1 MNINTNTFALFLE
14 RRLHSLLSYCSTSK
28 RLRSGKWNGVLGLA
42 KRRDGALEFGERR
55 PPKFDQEFDPFGE
68 NIYKETDYWEASFY
82 SEPDETPVEVY
93 LENLRKSEV
102 IDKLKKDS
110 IKFMQ
115 VESSELEEVLEK
127 SESSYQLVFVH
138 VPWCNGTKEIFP
150 QVEALTASRE
160 QDMDF
165 FRVALTKEKDSKLL
179 EGVWLSPTIKL
190 FKNKEEVSEL

>member
-1 MNINTNTFALFLE
+1 MIDLYRFFLGFSLKAE
-14 RRLHSLLSYCSTSK
+14 LLSSS
-28 RLRSGKWNGVLGLA
+28 
-42 KRRDGALEFGERR
+42 
-55 PPKFDQEFDPFGE
+55 
-68 NIYKETDYWEASFY
+68 IFY
-82 SEPDETPVEVY
+82 FYPAD
-93 LENLRKSEV
+93 LRKSEV

-110 IKFMQ
+110 IKFIQ

-190 FKNKEEVSEL
+190 FKNKEEVSELVNPSTSELSDWLGEITK